1 MQISLAVRL
10 PTNTV
15 CAFDCS
21 EEAISLVPYVRWD
34 LNAPH
39 GGKSHLRARFGSF
52 LEGIDTF
59 DGTYFGISL
68 SEAELM
74 DPQQRLLLE
83 VLNHEF
89 LPILFILG
97 KHAHVY
103 LSCMPLSMYTKW
115 SCLSN

>member
-83 VLNHEF
+83 VLNHN
-89 LPILFILG
+89 ILAYSGYSRKTCPCVFVL
-97 KHAHVY
+97 HATFHVH
-103 LSCMPLSMYTKW
+103 
-115 SCLSN
+115 